1 MTIYRNYTDRLVAL
15 SHRLIDPAEARALI
29 RRDICSDFLF
39 ITGPPD
45 VWELF
50 EETDALRLE
59 SLFGEGRPKSM
70 LKSCATIRIDFL
82 NPTSGYLDL
91 LLPLGIR
98 YHALDAECNLQDSM
112 TKLGIPPFNSTITCT
127 TANDHPM
134 SAYRRTII
142 ILNQDQAGND
152 TGARSTGR
160 EFFNTDVFAQLEDL
174 MEESLR
180 EEIET
185 MRFE

>member
-15 SHRLIDPAEARALI
+15 SIGSLDAEEARELI
-29 RRDICSDFLF
+29 SRDISPEFLF
-39 ITGPPD
+39 ITGPRD
-45 VWELF
+45 ACELF
-50 EETDALRLE
+50 EETDSLTLE
-59 SLFGEGRPKSM
+59 GLFGDGRPDS
-70 LKSCATIRIDFL
+70 LSGTCATLRIDFL
-82 NPTSGYLDL
+82 NPTSGYFDL
-91 LLPLGIR
+91 MLPLGVR
-98 YHALDAECNLQDSM
+98 FYVLDAELHLQDAM
-112 TKLGIPPFNSTITCT
+112 TKLGISPFVWTIICT

-180 EEIET
+180 REIEKGK
-185 MRFE
+185 FE

>member
-15 SHRLIDPAEARALI
+15 SIGFLNAEKARELIS
-29 RRDICSDFLF
+29 RDISSEFLF
-39 ITGPPD
+39 ITGPRD
-45 VWELF
+45 ACELF
-50 EETDALRLE
+50 EETDSLSLE
-59 SLFGEGRPKSM
+59 RLFGDDRPDS
-70 LKSCATIRIDFL
+70 LSGTCATLRIDFL

-152 TGARSTGR
+152 TGARSTCR
-160 EFFNTDVFAQLEDL
+160 TLFNPNVFAQLEDL

-180 EEIET
+180 EEIEKG
-185 MRFE
+185 RFE